1 MAMKNYYNGLNAS
14 GTTLTDMKG
23 TTNGTLQGASLPV
36 IKLNGYLNFTGG
48 NGNTAGDRNRVAF
61 NRSDFQ
67 KTYTDSFSF
76 VVLFRSTKLDAT
88 IHSLFNV
95 YNSGVNG
102 FIDIG
107 INTNETFYCN
117 LRTSTNQTKTAFSAG
132 SCCDGKFHVGSL
144 TYSQNSMLAYF
155 DGKPLINST
164 DATQDSGNFYST
176 SAMTLLGTRYSSS
189 AGNYVFDL
197 TGDIAC
203 FIHFEHKLT
212 AAEIQNLTLE
222 IIGVL

>member
-48 NGNTAGDRNRVAF
+48 NGITAGDRNRVAF
-61 NRSDFQ
+61 TRTDFE

-107 INTNETFYCN
+107 INSDETFYCN

-176 SAMTLLGTRYSSS
+176 SAKALLGTRYSSS

-197 TGDIAC
+197 TGDIAYC
-203 FIHFEHKLT
+203 IHFNHKLT
-212 AAEIQNLTLE
+212 AAEVVDITNELMGAL
-222 IIGVL
+222 